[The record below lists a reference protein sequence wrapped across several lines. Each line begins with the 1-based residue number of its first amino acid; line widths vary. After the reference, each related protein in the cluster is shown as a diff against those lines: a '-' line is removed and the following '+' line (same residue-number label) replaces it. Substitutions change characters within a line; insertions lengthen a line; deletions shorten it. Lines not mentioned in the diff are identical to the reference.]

1 MKGDI
6 YWLAATHRGAFSNH
20 YRSTMCL
27 DQSTHRGVL
36 GSGSQYAAKVWF
48 VGQFLEYKLTVV
60 PVTAYEPDQE

>member
-1 MKGDI
+1 
-6 YWLAATHRGAFSNH
+6 
-20 YRSTMCL
+20 MCL